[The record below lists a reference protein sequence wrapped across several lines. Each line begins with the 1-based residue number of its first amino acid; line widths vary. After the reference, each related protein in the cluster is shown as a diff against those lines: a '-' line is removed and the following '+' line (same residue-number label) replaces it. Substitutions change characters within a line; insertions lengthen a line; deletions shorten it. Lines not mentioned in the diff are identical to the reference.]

1 MKSSYDLSLAFQYK
15 KQVASRLV
23 PVTGE
28 RIGELVP
35 DSDLYFISEKLDGFL
50 CLAVCD
56 GKSTR
61 FFDQNGTELELSH
74 LADAFPAKAVGMWA
88 GELYVSNG
96 RSRSFLV
103 ASALSKDPSALSL
116 AIFDQIGAEA
126 ETIVDRHTSIQ
137 KFFPKS
143 GVIHAV
149 AVEQV
154 NSRKSIQERFNS
166 VVKAGGEGLV
176 VHTPGGL
183 GYKIKPLQS
192 IDCVV
197 LGYAVR
203 ENRPQIRELLLG
215 LVTEEGYRI
224 IGKVSNGFSEA
235 DRSEWLTRLDPMR
248 VDSATLEIAGNGLA
262 FHWVKPE
269 IVVEVSCQEVMYETS
284 SGAIR
289 KTELSF
295 SKKGY
300 ATGKPA
306 PSFSLIHP
314 VFVQVRADKK
324 PNSDHCGFSQIGLP
338 EKQISQSIGDSVKTE
353 AAVCIERQVY
363 VKSGK
368 GGKALRKFTIWKTP
382 KGDTSRSPFL
392 IYFTDFSAGRK
403 EPLQTE
409 LYVARSDDSARAK
422 LNALLEENIKK
433 GWEKVG

>member
-1 MKSSYDLSLAFQYK
+1 MKSANDLSLAFQYK
-15 KQVASRLV
+15 KQVVSRLV

-50 CLAVCD
+50 CLAACE
-56 GKSTR
+56 GKITR

-74 LADAFPAKAVGMWA
+74 LADAFPPKAVGIWA
-88 GELYVSNG
+88 GELYVVNG

-126 ETIVDRHTSIQ
+126 ETFADRHTSIQ

-149 AVEQV
+149 AVEQA
-154 NSRKSIQERFNS
+154 NSRKSIQERFKS
-166 VVKAGGEGLV
+166 VVESGGEGLV
-176 VHTPGGL
+176 VHTPTGL

-203 ENRPQIRELLLG
+203 ENKPQIRELLLG
-215 LVTEEGYRI
+215 LVTDEGYRI

-235 DRSEWLTRLDPMR
+235 DRTEWLTRLDPIR

-289 KTELSF
+289 KTEISF

-300 ATGKPA
+300 SDGKPA
-306 PSFSLIHP
+306 PSFSLIHA

-324 PNSDHCGFSQIGLP
+324 PISDHCGLSQIGLP
-338 EKQISQSIGDSVKTE
+338 EKKLLLSIGDSAKTE
-353 AAVCIERQVY
+353 AAVCIDRQVY

-382 KGDTSRSPFL
+382 EGDTTRSPFL

-409 LYVARSDDSARAK
+409 LYVARSEDSAHNR